1 MSEFP
6 KRLLVAL
13 VLIPIVIGA
22 IYAGGPALVTL
33 LTVAS
38 GLAAWEFFRL
48 ANERGS
54 RPLSGAGIVLS
65 ALIPVMVHAR
75 FLGLWVPSVPLV
87 ATAVPLLLAAVLFAR
102 GVTGG
107 PMAAAGTTLLGV
119 LYTGGMLSFAY
130 ALRYHDYV
138 IDAKGGTILVLLPV
152 VVTWLNDT
160 GAYFAGRAFGKRK
173 LMPSVSPKKT
183 WAGAYGAVIASVL
196 TTWLFAVY
204 VLPPVAQLSM
214 RPLGVIVVGVALSV
228 AAQVGDLA
236 ESMLKR
242 EAGVKDSSTLI
253 PGHGGVLDRVDS
265 LLFTLPVGYVLLGA
279 FLVYRP

>member
-22 IYAGGPALVTL
+22 IWAGGPALVTL

-48 ANERGS
+48 ANVRGS
-54 RPLSGAGIVLS
+54 RPLSGAGIVMS

-87 ATAVPLLLAAVLFAR
+87 ATATPLLLAAVLFAR

-196 TTWLFAVY
+196 TTWLFAAY

>member
-22 IYAGGPALVTL
+22 IWAGGPALVTL

-48 ANERGS
+48 ANVRGS
-54 RPLSGAGIVLS
+54 RPLSGAGIVMS

-87 ATAVPLLLAAVLFAR
+87 ATAIPLLLAAVLFAR

-196 TTWLFAVY
+196 TTWLFAAY